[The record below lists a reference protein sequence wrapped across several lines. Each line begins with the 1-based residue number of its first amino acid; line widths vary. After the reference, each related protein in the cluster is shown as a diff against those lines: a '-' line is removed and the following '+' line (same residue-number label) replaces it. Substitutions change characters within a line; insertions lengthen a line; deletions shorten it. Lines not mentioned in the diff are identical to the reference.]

1 MIIRLCKIALLA
13 VSAFFLALVVFNN
26 LTDYGSNFGFVQHV
40 LGMDTT
46 FPGNAGMWRA
56 ITAPWVHHVFY
67 ASIIL
72 WEASACALLLA
83 GTLRLWRARAAP
95 SAAWRK
101 AKPLAA
107 LGLTLSLVQWYAAFI
122 CVGGEWFLMWQSK
135 IWNGQDAAF
144 RMFAMMGICLLFLLQ
159 REEEAE
165 AA

>member
-1 MIIRLCKIALLA
+1 MIIRFCKIALTA
-13 VSAFFLALVVFNN
+13 VSVFFLALVVLNN
-26 LTDYGSNFGFVQHV
+26 VTDYGSNFGFVQHV

-46 FPGNAGMWRA
+46 FPGNTARWRA
-56 ITAPWVHHVFY
+56 ITAPWVHHAFY

-72 WEASACALLLA
+72 WEATAATLLAA

-95 SAAWRK
+95 AAEWRR

-107 LGLTLSLVQWYAAFI
+107 LGLTLSLIQWYAAFI

-135 IWNGQDAAF
+135 TWNGQDAAF
-144 RMFAMMGICLLFLLQ
+144 RMFAMMGLSLLFLLQ
-159 REEEAE
+159 REEETE